1 MANNYKHHLRVIL
14 EDEPYRDILN
24 GISLSLNVKGELL
37 DIRNPCNGWAK
48 VFKELENE
56 IKILEK
62 LKSRYLLL
70 VIDFDYEFESR
81 YEMFFKKLPSEYQNR
96 VFVLGVDNKESEALK
111 SLFSISDFEKIG
123 KKLVEDCPKSDLTN
137 WQNRHLECNITEIER
152 MKNSGIFEWLFK

>member
-24 GISLSLNVKGELL
+24 GVSLSLNVKGELL

-56 IKILEK
+56 IKFLEK
-62 LKSRYLLL
+62 FKLRYLLII
-70 VIDFDYEFESR
+70 IDFDYEFESR
-81 YEMFFKKLPSEYQNR
+81 YKMFSDLIPKQYQDR
-96 VFVLGVDNKESEALK
+96 IFILGVDNKESEELK
-111 SLFSISDFEKIG
+111 VFFSMSNLEKIG

>member
-24 GISLSLNVKGELL
+24 GVSLSLNVKGELL

-123 KKLVEDCPKSDLTN
+123 KKLVEDCPKSNLTN
-137 WQNRHLECNITEIER
+137 WQNRHLD
-152 MKNSGIFEWLFK
+152 

>member
-24 GISLSLNVKGELL
+24 GVSLSLNVKGELL
-37 DIRNPCNGWAK
+37 DIRNPCNGSAK

-81 YEMFFKKLPSEYQNR
+81 YEMFF
-96 VFVLGVDNKESEALK
+96 
-111 SLFSISDFEKIG
+111 
-123 KKLVEDCPKSDLTN
+123 
-137 WQNRHLECNITEIER
+137 
-152 MKNSGIFEWLFK
+152 